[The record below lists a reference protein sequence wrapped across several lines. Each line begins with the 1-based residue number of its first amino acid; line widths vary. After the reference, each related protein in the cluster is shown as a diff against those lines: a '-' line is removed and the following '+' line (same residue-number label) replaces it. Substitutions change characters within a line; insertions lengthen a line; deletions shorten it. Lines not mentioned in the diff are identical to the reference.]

1 MSPQEPRLLSDGGV
15 FPPVTPDPPPPPGLE
30 EIVVPDMVIRS
41 EDKPEQ
47 DVPPTL
53 EAEEEPPAGEPSA

>member
-1 MSPQEPRLLSDGGV
+1 MSSQEPRLLSDGGV

-41 EDKPEQ
+41 EDKTEE
-47 DVPPTL
+47 DVTPTL

>member
-15 FPPVTPDPPPPPGLE
+15 FLE